1 MHVCVYIYVYISFH
15 SGTQSSMMIVI
26 IVSMYIIVSD
36 TPRRYIKDARNVV
49 GHGLF
54 FFGFHGITIDNS
66 PSPYLLSIDPRF
78 VVLY

>member
-54 FFGFHGITIDNS
+54 F
-66 PSPYLLSIDPRF
+66 LLKKSMVIHQNLKAIFSLIPE
-78 VVLY
+78 VLK

>member
-54 FFGFHGITIDNS
+54 FFAKEIHGH
-66 PSPYLLSIDPRF
+66 PSEFKGYFFLNP
-78 VVLY
+78 